1 MKILLVATSYPRFLG
16 DSAAIFLR
24 YFAQAI
30 GHRGHEV
37 HVLVPGDPMANDSLT
52 DERVT
57 VHRFEYFAGNGK
69 RLAYG
74 SGILPNLQA
83 SRWLYLQVPFFL
95 LSFFF
100 SLLRLARRMRPD
112 VIHAHWIIP
121 TGFIAILVG
130 KLLKI
135 PVVTTVHGGDAFSLQ
150 SPMLQWLKR
159 FTLRNSASWTA
170 NTHSTADAAS
180 SDADIAA
187 PTVIPMGVDV
197 DLFSSGNRSRYRTGL
212 SEGDQAILFVGRLV
226 KKKGCEVLIRAFQLV
241 ASDCVS
247 RVVLWIVGD
256 GEEKS
261 ALENLANELGLSE
274 AVKFLG
280 TVPNDRLPRIYA
292 GADLFVV
299 PSIEDSKGDTEGQG
313 VVILEAMAAGT
324 EIVASQVGGVEEVV
338 DDKVTGWLVEPGNPD
353 ALAKV
358 IRDRLNAQDP
368 DSDVFDSDVVEQAR
382 KKAQLYN
389 WPEIGKKF
397 IDLYKKTSNHSIKS
411 G

>member
-37 HVLVPGDPMANDSLT
+37 HVLVPGDPMADDSLT
-52 DERVT
+52 DDRVT
-57 VHRFEYFAGNGK
+57 VQRFEYFAGNGK

-83 SRWLYLQVPFFL
+83 SRWLYLQIPFFL

-130 KLLKI
+130 KILKI

-150 SPMLQWLKR
+150 SPMLQWLKK
-159 FTLRNSASWTA
+159 FTLSNSASWTA
-170 NTHSTADAAS
+170 NTHTTAAAAIG
-180 SDADIAA
+180 DADIAA
-187 PTVIPMGVDV
+187 PTVIPMGVNV
-197 DLFSSGNRSRYRTGL
+197 ELFSSGDRSRYRAGL
-212 SEGDQAILFVGRLV
+212 SEDEQVILFVGRLV

-241 ASDCVS
+241 TSDYAD
-247 RVVLWIVGD
+247 RVVLWIAGD

-261 ALENLANELGLSE
+261 ALESLANELGLSE
-274 AVKFLG
+274 DVRFFG
-280 TVPNDRLPRIYA
+280 TVPNDRLPGIYA

-313 VVILEAMAAGT
+313 VVLLEAMAAGSV
-324 EIVASQVGGVEEVV
+324 IVASRVGGVEEVI
-338 DDKVTGWLVEPGNPD
+338 DDKVTGWLVEPGNAD
-353 ALAKV
+353 ELAKV
-358 IRDRLNAQDP
+358 ICDCLNTSGP
-368 DSDVFDSDVVEQAR
+368 GSNVVEQAR
-382 KKAQLYN
+382 KKVQLYD
-389 WPEIGKKF
+389 WPIIGDRF